1 MKFFPILRKSRS
13 EIEQIQ
19 LKKIKRVVNIAYE
32 KSRFYHKFY
41 DDNGFRPNMLRTYQD
56 INLIPIVHRSLLRI
70 TPVDEIV
77 TNHNYDKLHLHT
89 TSGSSGIP
97 IKFYYSDKEAF
108 LSDYGTL
115 RTYLIMGMKLTDTT
129 VALRDPI
136 DIRKP
141 TFYQRF
147 GIIPYDYYN
156 IYKPMSEIYEK
167 ICLKYDKIDVLK
179 GMPSDLLNL
188 CYEIKKGTKKF
199 PKVKLLISDSEVLDD
214 FSRQFISEVIGRPV
228 LDFYGSVE
236 NGCIAFQ
243 LAGSQKYFLNE
254 DLVMVENK
262 NKESNVSDVII
273 TNLRNTTFPIIR
285 YQIGDVVDFG
295 DGKSDISDI
304 NLKTIDGIQGKYLDF
319 IVLPDKSII
328 SPHIPK
334 QELTHLTGIK
344 KFQIIQREIDKVIVK
359 IERDKEYSEQI
370 EQNILSKLNHVFKNQ
385 IVCSIEYDDTLSKKI
400 TKKFKV
406 IQSDVAQ
413 SFLSEI

>member
-1 MKFFPILRKSRS
+1 
-13 EIEQIQ
+13 
-19 LKKIKRVVNIAYE
+19 
-32 KSRFYHKFY
+32 
-41 DDNGFRPNMLRTYQD
+41 
-56 INLIPIVHRSLLRI
+56 
-70 TPVDEIV
+70 
-77 TNHNYDKLHLHT
+77 
-89 TSGSSGIP
+89 
-97 IKFYYSDKEAF
+97 
-108 LSDYGTL
+108 
-115 RTYLIMGMKLTDTT
+115 
-129 VALRDPI
+129 
-136 DIRKP
+136 
-141 TFYQRF
+141 
-147 GIIPYDYYN
+147 
-156 IYKPMSEIYEK
+156 MSEIYEK